1 MLLGREK
8 TREKDRIK
16 ERKKR
21 GNRKYGQ
28 ARLKHARKGIISCM
42 AAVLVAAIVLLLI
55 ISAFLKKGHLTA
67 IVGSFG
73 IFAVILAIIG
83 LYNGIRGFKEREK
96 NYLTCKVGIG
106 VNGAFLGI
114 LIGIFVRGLM

>member
-1 MLLGREK
+1 MLLGKEK
-8 TREKDRIK
+8 TREKDRLK

-42 AAVLVAAIVLLLI
+42 TAALVALIVLLLI
-55 ISAFLKKGHLTA
+55 ISAFLKKGQLAA

-73 IFAVILAIIG
+73 IFAVILAVIG
-83 LYNGIRGFKEREK
+83 LVNGIKGFREREK

-106 VNGAFLGI
+106 INGAFLAM